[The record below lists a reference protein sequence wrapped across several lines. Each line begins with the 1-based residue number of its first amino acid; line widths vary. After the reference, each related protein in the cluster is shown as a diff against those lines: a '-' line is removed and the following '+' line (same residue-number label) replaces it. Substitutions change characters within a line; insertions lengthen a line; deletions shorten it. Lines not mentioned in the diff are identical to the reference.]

1 MAIAKRTALA
11 HFIIKAS
18 KLQLLRIVTAWLFF
32 LLTTWFANKEPTF
45 SGNKEKKKG
54 QTYWW
59 NINWNS
65 QLLYLLLIYFYLSF
79 FIHSFI
85 STFSRW
91 HQGSEGAGFLRLPQ
105 RPRQFPLSRGI
116 SASSAPWFSWN
127 RGAAIFAARQK
138 SVANK
143 ETQNEVVLSKKFR
156 VIKNYANSLRKQM
169 HFSWWGK
176 IHEVCKAPPEKL
188 PQRRFVGNNFFC
200 YKNANT
206 QKCK

>member
-18 KLQLLRIVTAWLFF
+18 KLQLRIVTAWLFF
-32 LLTTWFANKEPTF
+32 F
-45 SGNKEKKKG
+45 SWRHDLQIRNQHLVEKRKKKG

-91 HQGSEGAGFLRLPQ
+91 HQGSDGAGFLRLPQ

-188 PQRRFVGNNFFC
+188 PRRRFVGNNFFC